1 MAGIFGADFG
11 LCSWSQNS
19 DHASSL
25 RKGIEKQKMNSKTQ
39 AITSSLRISFFL
51 FLVGILASWLF
62 LGGDFSLWF
71 GIGGGIGLLNFML
84 GAVFVRYGLKNLKKS
99 GVFLSFL
106 LIKSLAFVGIVA
118 FVLMISKPALL
129 AFTLG
134 ISLVIFGPVIWALW
148 ESRRY
153 LKVVRKNQHG
163 I

>member
-1 MAGIFGADFG
+1 MK
-11 LCSWSQNS
+11 S
-19 DHASSL
+19 
-25 RKGIEKQKMNSKTQ
+25 KKQT
-39 AITSSLRISFFL
+39 ITSSLKISVFL
-51 FLVGILASWLF
+51 FIAGIVASLLF

-84 GAVFVRYGLKNLKKS
+84 GAVFVRYGLKNLKRS

-148 ESRRY
+148 ESRKY

>member
-1 MAGIFGADFG
+1 M
-11 LCSWSQNS
+11 
-19 DHASSL
+19 
-25 RKGIEKQKMNSKTQ
+25 KPKTQ
-39 AITSSLRISFFL
+39 AITISLQISFVL
-51 FLVGILASWLF
+51 FLMGILASSLF

-71 GIGGGIGLLNFML
+71 GIGGGIGLINFML
-84 GAVFVRYGLKNLKKS
+84 GAVFVRYGLKNLKRS

-106 LIKSLAFVGIVA
+106 IVKSLAFVGIVA

-148 ESRRY
+148 ESRKY
-153 LKVVRKNQHG
+153 LKVARKDQHG